1 MPSAHLLSVSL
12 LFANNDIPHFL
23 RIIIFFPALSPQSAE
38 TSAPFTQ
45 NIYKIRAGEEKEER
59 NRIFF
64 GSVRPPLWCLLP
76 LKKHFLTDSE
86 DGLPVGRSQK
96 EAVRNNP
103 VKLVGTQSQEF
114 FFSFCGRKSNR
125 TRGDGARRER
135 THQSR
140 FMVFSTSRT
149 TDPISLPVHTD
160 FGGHFH
166 SNERQICEKYW
177 RICQSNFEFFKK
189 HFSFILQQVL
199 PPKCARRL
207 NSQQVGQRL
216 SGKKIFAGHFGRK
229 NGDAY
234 QLPWQPEDDEML
246 SVVEN

>member
-1 MPSAHLLSVSL
+1 MSL

-166 SNERQICEKYW
+166 SNERQICEN
-177 RICQSNFEFFKK
+177 IGASVNQ
-189 HFSFILQQVL
+189 I
-199 PPKCARRL
+199 L
-207 NSQQVGQRL
+207 NSLKNIFHSFFNRCYRQNVRAVWIPYRSASDYL
-216 SGKKIFAGHFGRK
+216 EKKIFAGHFGRK

>member
-1 MPSAHLLSVSL
+1 MSL

-189 HFSFILQQVL
+189 TFFIHSSTGVTAKMCAPFEFLTGRPAIIWKKNICWSFW
-199 PPKCARRL
+199 KKKRRC
-207 NSQQVGQRL
+207 V
-216 SGKKIFAGHFGRK
+216 
-229 NGDAY
+229 
-234 QLPWQPEDDEML
+234 
-246 SVVEN
+246 SVAMATRR